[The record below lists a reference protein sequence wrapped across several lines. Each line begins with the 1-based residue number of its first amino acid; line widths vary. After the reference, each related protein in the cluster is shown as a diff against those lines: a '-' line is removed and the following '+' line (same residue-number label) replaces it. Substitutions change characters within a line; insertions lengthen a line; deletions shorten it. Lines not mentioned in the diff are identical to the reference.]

1 MLLLSSGVLNH
12 KIKKNIKEGYLTFS
26 LNLAHS
32 NLSGYNVCPK
42 AQKLQGSNDHST
54 TLNQERDPAL
64 AGCSFSCVGGGGL
77 AGVYTAVLESRIKK
91 TISFFKDRDY
101 FLQAL
106 AYEIEKAIKQAKNK
120 GLKPAFRLNAYSDIL
135 WERFKV
141 KDNKNIFELFPGVEF
156 YDYTKIL
163 NRKTPPN
170 YTLTYSHFGN
180 WKETAAA
187 LNQGLNV
194 AVVFQELPPYVN
206 INKKL
211 IPVIDGDVTDLRIN
225 ESVNGSNC
233 IVGLKFKGSKKE
245 LNQAINERF
254 TIPAA
259 HNLRAYICN

>member
-101 FLQAL
+101 FLQ
-106 AYEIEKAIKQAKNK
+106 E
-120 GLKPAFRLNAYSDIL
+120 LNCS
-135 WERFKV
+135 
-141 KDNKNIFELFPGVEF
+141 
-156 YDYTKIL
+156 
-163 NRKTPPN
+163 
-170 YTLTYSHFGN
+170 TYSLF
-180 WKETAAA
+180 
-187 LNQGLNV
+187 V
-194 AVVFQELPPYVN
+194 
-206 INKKL
+206 L
-211 IPVIDGDVTDLRIN
+211 IL
-225 ESVNGSNC
+225 
-233 IVGLKFKGSKKE
+233 LM
-245 LNQAINERF
+245 
-254 TIPAA
+254 
-259 HNLRAYICN
+259 